1 LQSLFEKEKLLLK
14 RLLSAPAPVHC
25 GKDKDG
31 QDIVGTNIEWNVK
44 RRVESACDDVTGL
57 EIDLEK
63 KLFPD
68 VVKVYCPDV
77 EDRLDYSPEDLDVKW
92 CIPVCGTTRDVL
104 MSIYALYQLLSKH
117 HKGRLVFKGF
127 REREIKEGAEYK
139 EYYLDLGRRY
149 RRFADLPT
157 ISSINPRSIS

>member
-1 LQSLFEKEKLLLK
+1 LQLLFENQKLLLK
-14 RLLSAPAPVHC
+14 RLLLAPAPVHC
-25 GKDKDG
+25 GENKDG
-31 QDIVGTNIEWNVK
+31 KYIVGTNIEWNVTK
-44 RRVESACDDVTGL
+44 RVDSACDTVTGQ

-63 KLFPD
+63 ELFPD
-68 VVKVYCPDV
+68 VVKVYCPDM
-77 EDRLDYSPEDLDVKW
+77 EDRPDYSLEDLDVKW

-127 REREIKEGAEYK
+127 REREIKEGADYK
-139 EYYLDLGRRY
+139 EYSLDLGRRY